1 MELRGLN
8 PTEKHQKKKKN
19 QSHHFEAM
27 PANHNILSPCL

>member
-8 PTEKHQKKKKN
+8 PTEKHQKKKN